1 MVLMLTAKEVALYF
15 LSKDINKE
23 LFSNNIVNYNGRK
36 FYEGNLR
43 LNKYLFL
50 SQVVYLAK
58 YDEFLFADN
67 FVAYDNGPVILS
79 IMNSYGRLK
88 GKEDAV
94 KDEMK
99 KSFLDKIYFSLQNAT
114 YEELI
119 EISHDDPEWQRLSN
133 NTYNA
138 PVMNLKNNIMEYKK
152 KYKGLLDALK
162 I

>member
-1 MVLMLTAKEVALYF
+1 MLTAKEVALYF

-23 LFSNNIVNYNGRK
+23 LFSDNVVNYNGRK

-58 YDEFLFADN
+58 YDEFLFTDD

-88 GKEDAV
+88 GEEDAV